1 MKSSLWYNNDITTYE
16 GSKIDDVTSQ
26 SGLEQIIKEPTL
38 IVDSLLCIDL
48 VFTTQPNLVMESG
61 VLSSLHSN
69 CDHYIITPEK
79 LNLIFIIPP
88 RYEREDWNHQK
99 ANVYQIRQEISGFP
113 WDNPLTFPLT
123 GIHHV

>member
-61 VLSSLHSN
+61 VLSSLHSKCHHHMTFAKFN
-69 CDHYIITPEK
+69 LKIHYP
-79 LNLIFIIPP
+79 LP
-88 RYEREDWNHQK
+88 YEQEVWNYQK
-99 ANVYQIRQEISGFP
+99 ANVDQIRQAIRMFS
-113 WDNPLTFPLT
+113 
-123 GIHHV
+123 